1 VKKNNRGANRGETGA
16 KKAPKNRRINTPLV
30 LLKTDENRVYIA
42 MHPPIIR
49 GQNIKNS
56 YLIN

>member
-1 VKKNNRGANRGETGA
+1 VKKNNRGANRRATGEQ
-16 KKAPKNRRINTPLV
+16 KAHKNKRIDPPLM

-56 YLIN
+56 YLID